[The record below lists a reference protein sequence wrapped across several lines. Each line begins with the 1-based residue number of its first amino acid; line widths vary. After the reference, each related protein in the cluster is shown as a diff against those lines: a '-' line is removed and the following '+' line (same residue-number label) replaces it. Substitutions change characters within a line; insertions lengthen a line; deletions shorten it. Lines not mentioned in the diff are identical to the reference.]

1 MSVNVKECNLNSH
14 SLLEY
19 NHSYIESIYEN
30 LMNVKLLEHFVIVY
44 EHRNLT
50 KAAGAIGVTQSNISK
65 SIQKL
70 ESQLA
75 VLLFDRHTRDVAP
88 TPAGTLLYRDALD
101 CISAMQTLTSHARFL
116 SHGEK
121 GIINIGCGPLIHE
134 LILKPLVHQII
145 RRDADIQIHAST
157 GRFEDLK
164 HALDNHSYDCLL
176 YDIGELK
183 TLHDPDLYEVI
194 PLLRAPVY
202 VVANH
207 DHPIHQQSPVLDYLF
222 QYKWVLPPIPQRYIS
237 HLPEQFQTFLLKSN
251 KPDFEVTDL
260 PQALELAEQNGLIT
274 IAAGDLKGEEWQRRS
289 LTAIALPF
297 NISSD
302 IGLWR
307 VRSRRLTPSLSE
319 VINMVKKLMGH
330 KTNHRL

>member
-1 MSVNVKECNLNSH
+1 
-14 SLLEY
+14 
-19 NHSYIESIYEN
+19 
-30 LMNVKLLEHFVIVY
+30 MNIKLLQHFVSVY

-50 KAAGAIGVTQSNISK
+50 KAASAIGVTQSNISK

-88 TPAGTLLYRDALD
+88 TPAGKALYRDALD
-101 CISAMQTLTSHARFL
+101 CISAAQTLVSHARFF

-134 LILKPLVHQII
+134 LLLKPLIHEII
-145 RRDADIQIHAST
+145 SRDADIQIHAST

-164 HALDNHSYDCLL
+164 HGLDNHSYDCLL
-176 YDIGELK
+176 YDVGELH
-183 TLHDPDLYEVI
+183 TLHDPQTYEVI
-194 PLLRAPVY
+194 PLLQAPVY

-207 DHPIHQQSPVLDYLF
+207 DHPIHQQAPVVDYLF
-222 QYKWVLPPIPQRYIS
+222 EYKWVLPPIPQRYIR
-237 HLPEQFQTFLLKSN
+237 HLPPQFQTFLLNSN

-274 IAAGDLKGEEWQRRS
+274 IAVGDLNRDEWQQRS
-289 LTAIALPF
+289 LTAIELPF
-297 NISSD
+297 SISSD

-307 VRSRRLTPSLSE
+307 MRSRQLTPSLGE
-319 VINMVKKLMGH
+319 MIKML
-330 KTNHRL
+330 KTLKSSKRPNKRS